1 MKVVFVTP
9 DEPDEKRLLTL
20 TEEALEGGVDA
31 VQLRLKGAS
40 AGELFPL
47 AKIIREIA
55 DRVGAALYVN
65 DRADVALAAGAA
77 GVHLAGRSLPVAAAR
92 AVLRPPFKIGVS
104 CHSVAEAIQAETE
117 GADYVY
123 LGTIF
128 PSASK
133 PGVSPVGLEELNRA
147 RREIRIPIIAIGGI
161 TAENVG
167 AVLSAGADGV
177 AVISAVAGHR
187 SPREAAQ
194 GLVDAF
200 KSWRGEKRPNVDVAD

>member
-9 DEPDEKRLLTL
+9 DERDEKRLLAL

-133 PGVSPVGLEELNRA
+133 PGVPPVGLEELNRA

-187 SPREAAQ
+187 SPREAAE
-194 GLVDAF
+194 GLVDAVE
-200 KSWRGEKRPNVDVAD
+200 SWKGEREPDLDVT

>member
-20 TEEALEGGVDA
+20 AEEALEGGVDA

-92 AVLRPPFKIGVS
+92 AAPRPPSKMGVS
-104 CHSVAEAIQAETE
+104 GH
-117 GADYVY
+117 
-123 LGTIF
+123 
-128 PSASK
+128 
-133 PGVSPVGLEELNRA
+133 GLEGPFQPRPKAPTTCTWGPSSRQPPSRA
-147 RREIRIPIIAIGGI
+147 
-161 TAENVG
+161 
-167 AVLSAGADGV
+167 S
-177 AVISAVAGHR
+177 
-187 SPREAAQ
+187 
-194 GLVDAF
+194 
-200 KSWRGEKRPNVDVAD
+200 RPWVWKN

>member
-20 TEEALEGGVDA
+20 VEEALEGGVDA
-31 VQLRLKGAS
+31 VQLRLKSAS
-40 AGELFPL
+40 ARELFPL

-123 LGTIF
+123 LGAVF
-128 PSASK
+128 PSPSK

-147 RREIRIPIIAIGGI
+147 RREIQIPIIAIGGI

-187 SPREAAQ
+187 SPREAAAT
-194 GLVDAF
+194 LVDAIE
-200 KSWRGEKRPNVDVAD
+200 SWKGEKEGDLDVM